1 MISVISPAK
10 TLDFDQPLLN
20 NSSKIRFPKETKEL
34 VDVLKGKS
42 SQDLQKMMSVSE
54 NIGNLNVARYK
65 NFKARFTDSNSR
77 NSIMAFKGD
86 VYLGLDAPSLDE
98 KGIDFAQSH
107 LRILSGLYGLLKPL
121 DLIQPY
127 RLEMGTKLTVGE
139 HGNLYKY
146 WEDKI
151 VKLLL
156 KDLKAQGDN
165 VILNLAS
172 NEYFKAVK
180 RNSLKAQV
188 VNVDFKDLKNGE
200 YKMISF
206 FAKKARGLMSRYII
220 DNQINDIE
228 NIKGF
233 DYEGYYFDANN
244 STDDNL
250 LFKRDHANN

>member
-20 NSSKIRFPKETKEL
+20 NSSKIRFPKETQEL
-34 VDVLKGKS
+34 VSVLKEKS
-42 SQDLQKMMSVSE
+42 SMDLQKMMSVSE
-54 NIGNLNVARYK
+54 NIGDLNAARFK
-65 NFKARFTDSNSR
+65 NFKSRFTETNAR

-86 VYLGLDAPSLDE
+86 VYIGLDAPTLDE
-98 KGIDFAQSH
+98 DAMDFAQSH

-127 RLEMGTKLTVGE
+127 RLEMGTRLTVGE
-139 HGNLYKY
+139 HSNLYKY

-151 VKLLL
+151 VKMLL

-180 RNSLKAQV
+180 RKSLTAQV

-220 DNQINDIE
+220 DHQINDIDSL
-228 NIKGF
+228 KAF
-233 DYEGYYFDANN
+233 DSEGYYFDASN

-250 LFKRDHANN
+250 LFKRG